1 VSCAA
6 LFFCGEQRWMREE
19 RSAGL
24 AFSLLLCTG
33 KGSEVRLFLRKSRF
47 EGGCFVGTRSKNA
60 VAFAALGIIWGTTW
74 VAADT
79 LAEYVPPLRGA
90 AERFLL
96 AALLW
101 IPVVVWKRLRLPRGR
116 VLGFALTL
124 SVTLIVLPALLLVW
138 AQSLVPSATV
148 AVSFAAM
155 PLMVVLLTPVL
166 AGKDVPRIAMQASI
180 VGLGGIVVALGA
192 TFSLAQ
198 TGGAAVV
205 LLAVA
210 SIGASSILARRELST
225 VHPIVLTAMLPGVA
239 ALLLFLAS
247 SLLERGQPVQWNRS
261 TLGAV
266 AFLGIVAGALAYATY
281 FWLLQRLEAYQVGT
295 VQWIE
300 PLVALFESALFLRL
314 GLSFSMIAGSLITLV
329 CLLLV
334 MRARA
339 EDDNTVSLL
348 GN

>member
-1 VSCAA
+1 MDSRTAA
-6 LFFCGEQRWMREE
+6 G
-19 RSAGL
+19 
-24 AFSLLLCTG
+24 
-33 KGSEVRLFLRKSRF
+33 RKYW
-47 EGGCFVGTRSKNA
+47 G
-60 VAFAALGIIWGTTW
+60 FAMLGIVWGTSW

-90 AERFLL
+90 AERCLL

-101 IPVVVWKRLRLPRGR
+101 IPVILWRRLKLPRGR
-116 VLGFALTL
+116 VLAFVLIL
-124 SVTLIVLPALLLVW
+124 SVTMIVGPFLLLLW
-138 AQSLVPSATV
+138 GQARIPSETV
-148 AVSFAAM
+148 AVSFSAM

-166 AGKDVPRIAMQASI
+166 AGRDVPRIAMQASI
-180 VGLGGIVVALGA
+180 VGLGAIVVALGA

-198 TGGAAVV
+198 AGGAAVV

-210 SIGASSILARRELST
+210 SIGASSILARREFISL
-225 VHPIVLTAMLPGVA
+225 HPIVATALLLGVA

-247 SLLERGQPVQWNRS
+247 LLLERGQPVQWNRS
-261 TLGAV
+261 ALGAV
-266 AFLGIVAGALAYATY
+266 AYLAFVAGAPAYATY
-281 FWLLQRLEAYQVGT
+281 FWLLQRMEAYQVGT

-300 PLVALFESALFLRL
+300 PLVAILESALFLRL